1 MNHGDLEQDL
11 IHNIVMTEGMTDVMI
26 EEMTGAMTEEM
37 TGAMTE
43 EMTDAMTEETT
54 HEMIDED
61 ILHNKRKHHLHQ
73 HLTDGQK
80 EILKHPAVGEQL
92 KRNDRIRKL

>member
-26 EEMTGAMTEEM
+26 EEM

-80 EILKHPAVGEQL
+80 EILKHTAVGEQL